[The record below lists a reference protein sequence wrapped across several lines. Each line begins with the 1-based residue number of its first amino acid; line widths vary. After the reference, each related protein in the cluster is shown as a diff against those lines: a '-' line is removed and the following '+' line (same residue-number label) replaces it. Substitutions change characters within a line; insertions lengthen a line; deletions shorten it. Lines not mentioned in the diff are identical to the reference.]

1 MQLGKEIIDAMKVEL
16 DDRFTDNN
24 VELLVAFQ
32 ALSPVND
39 TTKFLDAYLLV
50 PLLEYAFT
58 IPCFRKIL
66 ILGDDFDDAIEDM
79 QSECRV
85 FKDALLEEYEKFDKD
100 ETLLFTEKFL
110 YYCERHDSTMR
121 VLKVLF
127 QVAITAGYSTSTAE
141 CVFRPGQGLTHRA
154 DGD

>member
-66 ILGDDFDDAIEDM
+66 GDDFDDAIENM

-85 FKDALLEEYEKFDKD
+85 FKDAILHQLRSVF
-100 ETLLFTEKFL
+100 
-110 YYCERHDSTMR
+110 
-121 VLKVLF
+121 
-127 QVAITAGYSTSTAE
+127 
-141 CVFRPGQGLTHRA
+141 FRPGQGLTHRA

>member
-1 MQLGKEIIDAMKVEL
+1 MSNYWLH
-16 DDRFTDNN
+16 
-24 VELLVAFQ
+24 
-32 ALSPVND
+32 D

-58 IPCFRKIL
+58 IPCFRK

-141 CVFRPGQGLTHRA
+141 CVFSARARIDTPSRRRLTPYK
-154 DGD
+154 